1 MGGFGFCRGRGWSSE
16 AGDRLQQSSAVAERQ
31 SELLEV
37 AVSEIGEHLHVDR
50 IVAKGG
56 LVLVEA
62 ETAKP
67 PADIHGRASHGFA
80 G

>member
-1 MGGFGFCRGRGWSSE
+1 M
-16 AGDRLQQSSAVAERQ
+16 AERQ

-67 PADIHGRASHGFA
+67 PADIHGRASHGFV